1 MSEPVHL
8 SPPMSQ
14 DVPKLIIFDLD
25 DTVWYPELYMMCGAP
40 WTRDELGRVTDVC
53 DEELSICP
61 RRSRGHRHDT
71 STRGL
76 RGNPR
81 GGGLAH
87 QSRALGP
94 GGHGSP
100 VRRPRAV
107 LREAA
112 GDLCEIYVGSKR
124 RHFQALRDKTS
135 VAYRHMLFFDNEGI
149 NCEEVGQLG
158 VCCVHC
164 PGGMSQGAWEKGLS
178 TYASGGRGR

>member
-53 DEELSICP
+53 DEELSIYP
-61 RRSRGHRHDT
+61 AAREAIAMILRHEAFAGTRVAVASRT
-71 STRGL
+71 NRGRWAL
-76 RGNPR
+76 EAMDLLSVAP
-81 GGGLAH
+81 GL
-87 QSRALGP
+87 S
-94 GGHGSP
+94 
-100 VRRPRAV
+100 